1 MTTGLEPSVCQ
12 TKTKIAMPFYL
23 TYYVLE
29 KNSKEQLAKYIL
41 CLKYIKLCQILACT
55 AIAN

>member
-23 TYYVLE
+23 TYYVLK
-29 KNSKEQLAKYIL
+29 KNSEEQLGEHIL
-41 CLKYIKLCQILACT
+41 CLKYIKLCQILDCT
-55 AIAN
+55 AIAD